1 MIYIIDILSYCSL
14 RHTAAGEYLLSF
26 AEPWQALGGLSE
38 FIRQL
43 GAALPK
49 DEYDRYGK
57 DVWIHKDTVI
67 YPTAF
72 VKGPCIIGQGS
83 QVRHSAF
90 IRGSALIGRNCIVG
104 NSTEIKNSILSDGV
118 QVPHF
123 NYVGDSILGYKAH
136 LGAGAVISNVKSD
149 KSDVRVVTGTH
160 RLSTG
165 LKKFG
170 AIVGDKAEIGCGS
183 VLCPGTLIGRGAVI
197 YPLVRVRGSV
207 EEDRIVKDE
216 KTVVRKV

>member
-1 MIYIIDILSYCSL
+1 MIYIFNILDYCSL
-14 RHTAAGEYLLSF
+14 EYTLAGEYILSF
-26 AEPWQALGGLSE
+26 SQPWQALRSLSD
-38 FIRQL
+38 FIRQV
-43 GAALPK
+43 GNALPK
-49 DEYDRYGK
+49 SEYERYGK

-83 QVRHSAF
+83 EVRHSAF
-90 IRGSALIGRNCIVG
+90 IRGSVIIGRNCTVG
-104 NSTEIKNSILSDGV
+104 NSTEIKNTVLSDGV

-149 KSDVRVVTGTH
+149 KSDVSVIVGT
-160 RLSTG
+160 RKLTTG

-170 AIVGDKAEIGCGS
+170 AIIGDAAEIGCGS
-183 VLCPGTLIGRGAVI
+183 VICPGTLIGKNSVI

-207 EEDRIVKDE
+207 EEGRIVKDE
-216 KTVVRKV
+216 NITVRKV

>member
-1 MIYIIDILSYCSL
+1 MIYIFDILNYCSL
-14 RHTAAGEYLLSF
+14 EHSLAGEYLLSF
-26 AEPWQALGGLSE
+26 PEPWQALRGLSD
-38 FIRQL
+38 FIKEL
-43 GAALPK
+43 GASLPK
-49 DEYDRYGK
+49 EEYERYGK

-83 QVRHSAF
+83 EVRHSAF
-90 IRGSALIGRNCIVG
+90 IRGGVIIGRNCTVG
-104 NSTEIKNSILSDGV
+104 NSTEIKNSILSDST

-149 KSDVRVVTGTH
+149 KSDVSVYVGTH
-160 RLSTG
+160 KLSTG

-170 AIVGDKAEIGCGS
+170 AIVGDGVEIGCGS
-183 VLCPGTLIGRGAVI
+183 VLCPGTTIGRDSVV

-207 EEDRIVKDE
+207 EEGRIVKDE
-216 KTVVRKV
+216 NTIVRKV